1 MNYRK
6 PFGMIAITREEYE
19 QKKATSL
26 AKSDLL
32 DIWRPLADALR
43 TFQQCET

>member
-26 AKSDLL
+26 AKSDLCKVGVPYR
-32 DIWRPLADALR
+32 I
-43 TFQQCET
+43 